1 MVKNIKVLS
10 QYLSEVEREIENLI
24 AKHNQISRTSYL
36 IGFRGENFYQ
46 VTKIEM

>member
-24 AKHNQISRTSYL
+24 LNIIKFQ
-36 IGFRGENFYQ
+36 EQ
-46 VTKIEM
+46 VI

>member
-36 IGFRGENFYQ
+36 IGLWKDKFDA
-46 VTKIEM
+46 VII